1 MLKHIKNLLKASSFI
16 IAIVVTFSIAYL
28 SLMRV
33 PNYSFSVSHLD
44 KLQHLFAYF
53 ILTICWLFSFRKVSS
68 RKYMIVTACI
78 IYGIIIEVL
87 QSLITDYRTGD
98 YFDVMANTFGV
109 LLALTIFNQISKKNQ
124 FN

>member
-1 MLKHIKNLLKASSFI
+1 
-16 IAIVVTFSIAYL
+16 
-28 SLMRV
+28 
-33 PNYSFSVSHLD
+33 
-44 KLQHLFAYF
+44 
-53 ILTICWLFSFRKVSS
+53 
-68 RKYMIVTACI
+68 MIVTACI

-87 QSLITDYRTGD
+87 QSVITDYRTGD

>member
-28 SLMRV
+28 SLMRI
-33 PNYSFSVSHLD
+33 PNYSYSVSYLD

-53 ILTICWLFSFRKVSS
+53 ILTICWLFSYRKVSS

-87 QSLITDYRTGD
+87 QSVITDYRTGD
-98 YFDVMANTFGV
+98 YFDVTANTIGV
-109 LLALTIFNQISKKNQ
+109 LLALAIFNQISKKNQ